1 MLARDGAGRLYNIE
15 VQRKDE
21 GAGIKR
27 ASLHSALLVSRAC
40 EPGCEPVDYP
50 EVYVI
55 FITENDVLKK
65 GRPLYRIEQMI
76 VDDGEEVDDGEHVVY
91 VNGECRNEDTDL
103 GRLMHDFFCRDPR
116 DMHSQALAER
126 VRFFKEDEEGVKSMC
141 RAFQEVRDEGR
152 QEGIQEGRA
161 EEKSVLVK
169 AVLSKG
175 KSPEETAELL
185 NLAVEEV
192 KAIAGLRKEEGARL

>member
-1 MLARDGAGRLYNIE
+1 
-15 VQRKDE
+15 
-21 GAGIKR
+21 
-27 ASLHSALLVSRAC
+27 
-40 EPGCEPVDYP
+40 
-50 EVYVI
+50 
-55 FITENDVLKK
+55 
-65 GRPLYRIEQMI
+65 
-76 VDDGEEVDDGEHVVY
+76 
-91 VNGECRNEDTDL
+91 
-103 GRLMHDFFCRDPR
+103 
-116 DMHSQALAER
+116 
-126 VRFFKEDEEGVKSMC
+126 MC